1 MYPVYSFVLL
11 TNHIF
16 LNRFTALEPVE
27 VKKEPE
33 PPVEVKTEEKAKK
46 EDEEKSPAKPAAA
59 AAAASEQ
66 NEQKEITPKTEKEQ
80 DEKVFPLRSI
90 NLDNASQ

>member
-1 MYPVYSFVLL
+1 MLL

-33 PPVEVKTEEKAKK
+33 PSVEVKTEEKAKK
-46 EDEEKSPAKPAAA
+46 EDEEKSPVKPPAAA

-80 DEKVFPLRSI
+80 NEKVFPLRSI